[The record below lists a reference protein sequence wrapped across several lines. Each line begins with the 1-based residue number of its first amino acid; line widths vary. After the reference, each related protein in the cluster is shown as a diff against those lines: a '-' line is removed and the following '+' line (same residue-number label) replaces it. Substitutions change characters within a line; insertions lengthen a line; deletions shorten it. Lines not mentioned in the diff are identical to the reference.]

1 MSVVGG
7 SGTMIDVYK
16 GVPGVLWGFCVDMVG
31 TFLCN
36 NVQGVFL
43 FVVID
48 NLPLKKKHSEISLM

>member
-48 NLPLKKKHSEISLM
+48 NLPLKKKLV